1 MTVLLS
7 PIGNGVTFLNA
18 IGQPLSG
25 GKIYTYLAGSS
36 APLATYT
43 DVNGTI
49 ANANPI
55 ILGADGKVPSEIW
68 LTQNYSYKF
77 VVQDST
83 GASVSSYDNIYGIL
97 QSAPSV
103 TPSSVPTGCILIW
116 SGAIG
121 NIPSGFIIC
130 DGTNGTP
137 DLRDRFVLG
146 AGNNYAVSATG
157 GSTDAIVVSHTHTL
171 TDPGHSHNYD
181 KAVSTAPQ
189 SGNSTPC
196 FVGNTSTPTSTAT
209 TGITIASAG
218 TSGANANMPPYYA
231 LCYIMKS

>member
-7 PIGNGVTFLNA
+7 PIGNGITFLNA
-18 IGQPLSG
+18 TGQPLSG
-25 GKIYTYLAGSS
+25 GKINTYLAGSS

-55 ILGADGKVPSEIW
+55 ILGADGKAPSEIW

-77 VVQDST
+77 VVQDSS
-83 GASVSSYDNIYGIL
+83 GASVSSYDNLYGIL
-97 QSAPSV
+97 QTAPVV

-121 NIPSGFIIC
+121 SIPSGFVIC
-130 DGTNGTP
+130 DGTNSTP

-157 GSTDAIVVSHTHTL
+157 GTTDSIVVSHTHSIN
-171 TDPGHSHNYD
+171 DSGHFHSYNQ
-181 KAVSTAPQ
+181 A
-189 SGNSTPC
+189 
-196 FVGNTSTPTSTAT
+196 F
-209 TGITIASAG
+209 G
-218 TSGANANMPPYYA
+218 TSAQGGGGANSLLLMSGGKV
-231 LCYIMKS
+231 LLMSGGKILLMH